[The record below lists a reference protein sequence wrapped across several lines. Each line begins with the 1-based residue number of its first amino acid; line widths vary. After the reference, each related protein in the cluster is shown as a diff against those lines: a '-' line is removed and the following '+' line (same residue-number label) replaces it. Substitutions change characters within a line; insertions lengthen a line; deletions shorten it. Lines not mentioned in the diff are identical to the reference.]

1 MVVIATMEREDLLKF
16 NEILDELTI
25 DRFFEHYSELR
36 NYYEYLAKYHF
47 DLNTHTID
55 SDAGEIVTY

>member
-1 MVVIATMEREDLLKF
+1 MEKEDLIKL
-16 NEILDELTI
+16 NHILDELTV

-36 NYYEYLAKYHF
+36 NYYEYLAKKYNF

-55 SDAGEIVTY
+55 PYAGEIVHINEK